1 MMVPSDLETKTFVG
15 HWAREGEMGKRLTLP
30 VSVMKITM
38 PTAQHS
44 GHTIWAIYNDLSGSL
59 GAKNNPKSRMRDL

>member
-1 MMVPSDLETKTFVG
+1 MVPSDLTENGNKNLRR
-15 HWAREGEMGKRLTLP
+15 ARGGEMGKKSLTLP

-44 GHTIWAIYNDLSGSL
+44 GHTIWAI
-59 GAKNNPKSRMRDL
+59 